1 MRSKGFIIKIIIFFL
16 FSNIKVYAQS
26 YNFTRYGLKEGLPQS
41 QVSVIYQAKNR
52 TLWLGTFGG
61 VSNFDGKTFTSY
73 SKADGLIS
81 NSITSI
87 VEANNGQIYIGT
99 EFGLNVLSEG
109 KIKTILSNSY
119 ISQLKKDKNGNVWGL
134 SNRRLFLVVKNKPVF
149 SELRDSHLT
158 CLSTNKKGDLFAF
171 VWDKGIYK
179 RENTSWKLY
188 QEFPEDIASTYVS
201 KILFDEKYPNK
212 LFVLSNKLGV
222 YSLINKQLSRVFV
235 HDNSSNYFTIA
246 QDSKKG
252 LWIGTDRGLYLLN
265 KNKTTIY
272 FNDTNGLS
280 DNRVHDV
287 FKDNENNMWVS
298 CFSDGLYKY
307 EGDAFIRYVTFKG
320 QNLNFPI
327 SSLAADKKNNLLIG
341 SITKGL
347 LKYDGKKIEPVSNP
361 ELRNRNI
368 HFTYTDRDKNI
379 WISAQ
384 DKGLWMYD
392 GSTFYQKLKPGTSDF
407 NSMLQ
412 DNNGAYWINSSMQT
426 LYIKDGKTELIEGF
440 SGYNSCI
447 YALHGDSVFL
457 GTSTGIYL
465 LKNRKVDKNFKI
477 KELDGVYVLNITKQ
491 NNKILFATLG
501 DGIVSWNPKTK
512 AVEKYTV
519 GSGLNSNDV
528 YSMAPDS
535 NNFLWIGTGR
545 GINKLSFNEKTDKYE
560 VLENSP
566 LVIECNQGA
575 IINYKNSMVI
585 GTVNGLIRCQTN
597 ASTVKKIGPHIFF
610 DFIKVFHKSDKKKD
624 VYITPEIIKENPQT
638 LTYNQNHL
646 SINFKAIYLSNPDN
660 VLYSYKM
667 VGVDADFSAPISSNE
682 IEYSSIKPG
691 NYTFEVYAIADGKA
705 SNIERFSF
713 TIVPPFYDTILFKIV
728 AFVLLILLIWFIFFL
743 IFKAKERK
751 KIQLERIKIEEQEKI
766 RKQTAE
772 DFHDDIGNKLTRI
785 NVLSEILDKKVG
797 DEQTDQKELI
807 RLIRENTGQL
817 YTGTKD
823 ILWALDPKSDNLL
836 AILLHIKNFGIDL
849 FQNTGISFKVE
860 GILPEHE
867 KINLSMEFNRNLTL
881 IFKEMLSNILKHAK
895 AQNIIVSI
903 IRNSK
908 NNIAILTNDDGIGFN
923 LRQVKDGRGLNNIKT
938 RSKRINSDVKI
949 ISEAGKGTN
958 ILISTNI
965 CVTNF

>member
-1 MRSKGFIIKIIIFFL
+1 M
-16 FSNIKVYAQS
+16 
-26 YNFTRYGLKEGLPQS
+26 PQS

-87 VEANNGQIYIGT
+87 VEAVGGQIYIGT
-99 EFGLNVLSEG
+99 EFGLNVLSDG

-119 ISQLKKDKNGNVWGL
+119 ISQLKKDKNGIVWGL
-134 SNRRLFLVVKNKPVF
+134 SNRKLFQIVKGKPIF
-149 SELRDSHLT
+149 SDLKNAHLT
-158 CLSTNKKGDLFAF
+158 CLAVDKKGDLFAF
-171 VWDKGIYK
+171 VWEKGIYK
-179 RENTSWKLY
+179 RESTGWKLF
-188 QEFPEDIASTYVS
+188 QKFPADIASTFVS
-201 KILFDEKYPNK
+201 KIIFDESDPNK
-212 LFVLSNKLGV
+212 IYVLSSKLGV
-222 YSLINKQLSRVFV
+222 YSLTKKQLNRIFI
-235 HDNSSNYFTIA
+235 HNNSSNYYTIA
-246 QDSKKG
+246 QDGKGG
-252 LWIGTDRGLYLLN
+252 LWVGTDRGVYLLN

-287 FKDNENNMWVS
+287 FKDEENNMWIS

-327 SSLAADKKNNLLIG
+327 SSLAADKKDNLWMG

-347 LKYDGKKIEPVSNP
+347 LMYDGTKIEPVSNP

-368 HFTYTDRDKNI
+368 LFTYTDRSKNI

-384 DKGLWMYD
+384 DKGLWKYD
-392 GSTFYQKLKPGTSDF
+392 GSKFSQELKPGTSDF
-407 NSMLQ
+407 HSMLQ
-412 DNNGAYWINSSMQT
+412 DNNGAYWINNSMQT

-447 YALHGDSVFL
+447 YALDGDSVFL
-457 GTSTGIYL
+457 GTSTGVFL
-465 LKNRKVDKNFKI
+465 LKNKKVDKHFKI

-545 GINKLSFNEKTDKYE
+545 GINKLFFNKKTDKYE
-560 VLENSP
+560 VLVNSP

-575 IINYKNSMVI
+575 IINYKSSMVI

-597 ASTVKKIGPHIFF
+597 TNSTTKIGPHIFV
-610 DFIKVFHKSDKKKD
+610 DFIKVFHKNDKKKD
-624 VYITPEIIKENPQT
+624 IYITPEIIKGNPQT

-646 SINFKAIYLSNPDN
+646 SISFKAIYLSNPDN

-667 VGVDADFSAPISSNE
+667 IGVDADYSSPISSNE

-691 NYTFEVYAIADGKA
+691 NYTFEVYAIAGGKP

-713 TIVPPFYDTILFKIV
+713 TIVPPIYDTILFKIF
-728 AFVLLILLIWFIFFL
+728 AFIALILLIWFIFFL

-751 KIQLERIKIEEQEKI
+751 KLQLERIKIEEHEKI
-766 RKQTAE
+766 RRQTAE

-785 NVLSEILDKKVG
+785 NVLSEILDKKV
-797 DEQTDQKELI
+797 DDKQTDQKELI

-823 ILWALDPKSDNLL
+823 ILWALDPKSDNLHS
-836 AILLHIKNFGIDL
+836 ILIHIKNFGVDL
-849 FQNTGISFKVE
+849 FQNTGITFMME
-860 GILPEHE
+860 GIVLEYE
-867 KINLSMEFNRNLTL
+867 NIGLSMEFNRNVTL
-881 IFKEMLSNILKHAK
+881 IFKEMLNNILKHAK
-895 AQNIIVSI
+895 AQNVVVLVIT
-903 IRNSK
+903 NNQ
-908 NNIAILTNDDGIGFN
+908 NNIEILTTDDGIGFN
-923 LRQVKDGRGLNNIKT
+923 LQQVKDGRGLNNIIT
-938 RSKRINSDVKI
+938 RANRINSTFKI
-949 ISEAGKGTN
+949 TSEPGQGTN
-958 ILISTNI
+958 ILISTDI
-965 CVTNF
+965 TVTNF